1 MSLSTT
7 SYRKASRWQRRPGED
22 RLRSP
27 TSRLTRRM
35 QTNCSKLPRSSST
48 RLCKARR
55 SIMPNGQIQT
65 SRDLADALE
74 EVIKVLRTIPEFQ
87 VHTEGIPRTAEA
99 PDVSHN
105 KKKSN
110 GLRQSEIAEL
120 AELLPG
126 LGRSNAEQQL
136 SSLSLQQ
143 IRELAKLL
151 EIRVAS
157 RTAKSETVNVLLAQL
172 FDMPS
177 GQELIRTFHKRNPG
191 PSDSADLRKYGTSD
205 NASSPVTCPP
215 ARPEPHDR

>member
-1 MSLSTT
+1 
-7 SYRKASRWQRRPGED
+7 
-22 RLRSP
+22 
-27 TSRLTRRM
+27 
-35 QTNCSKLPRSSST
+35 
-48 RLCKARR
+48 
-55 SIMPNGQIQT
+55 MPNDQIQT
-65 SRDLADALE
+65 SRDLADTLE
-74 EVIKVLRTIPEFQ
+74 EVVKVLRNIPEFQ
-87 VHTEGIPRTAEA
+87 VQVEGIPQTAEA
-99 PDVSHN
+99 SDVFHN

-110 GLRQSEIAEL
+110 ELRQSEIAEL

-157 RTAKSETVNVLLAQL
+157 RMAKSETVNVLLAQL

-177 GQELIRTFHKRNPG
+177 GQELIRTFHKRNSES
-191 PSDSADLRKYGTSD
+191 SDSAGLRKYGTSY
-205 NASSPVTCPP
+205 NAGSPVTCPP